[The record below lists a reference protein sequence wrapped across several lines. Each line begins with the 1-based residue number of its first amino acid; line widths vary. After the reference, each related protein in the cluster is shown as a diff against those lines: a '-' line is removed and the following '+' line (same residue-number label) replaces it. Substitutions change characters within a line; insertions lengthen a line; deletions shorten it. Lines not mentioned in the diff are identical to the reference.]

1 MSYLSYVDASD
12 VAVLKMASSSTGK
25 SMAQRLLD
33 TTVLGRK
40 HTEHFDTI
48 MRGSK
53 AILSI
58 GMDPKSVWI
67 RFKDGM
73 IEYAPRVGTTPMFVD
88 EHGNPICH
96 RYVNNDQG
104 REACIRRIN
113 ALVDALESGDIDL
126 KNAIEA
132 AVQRRCDKRRSST
145 TAEPKRKIA
154 VYYKEA

>member
-25 SMAQRLLD
+25 STAQRLLD
-33 TTVLGRK
+33 TTALART
-40 HTEHFDTI
+40 HIEHFDTI
-48 MRGSK
+48 MRGAK
-53 AILSI
+53 AIESI
-58 GMDPKSVWI
+58 GMNHRSVWL
-67 RFKDGM
+67 RFRNGM
-73 IEYAPRVGTTPMFVD
+73 IEYALRIGSTPVFVD
-88 EHGNPICH
+88 DHGEAICNL
-96 RYVNNDQG
+96 YENNDEG

-132 AVQRRCDKRRSST
+132 AVQRRCDKRRSTT